1 MKIQHTPAPYPSTIL
16 SLAPGEQFRYRGTT
30 IHAVTISPLPADA
43 QAPYTLSGESALL
56 HRLQTY
62 TVSILPP
69 GIPPLTRSV
78 AEGELSRY
86 ATPAAQHP
94 DAEAVR
100 TSQPQRLAAPGPA
113 PTTSQ
118 AHAIRA
124 NAHLTPALPPT
135 APARPG
141 PGKHRA

>member
-16 SLAPGEQFRYRGTT
+16 SLTPAEQFRYRSTT
-30 IHAVTISPLPADA
+30 IQAITISPLPADA
-43 QAPYTLSGESALL
+43 QAPYTLSGESALF

-62 TVSILPP
+62 TVQVLPP
-69 GIPPLTRSV
+69 GIPALTRSV
-78 AEGELSRY
+78 AEAELSRY
-86 ATPAAQHP
+86 ATPVPRAAQHP

-100 TSQPQRLAAPGPA
+100 TQRLAAPGPA

-124 NAHLTPALPPT
+124 NAHLTPAP
-135 APARPG
+135 PARPAPA